1 MGKLEYLDALKRAM
15 AGLPPDIQARTLAY
29 YEQRFVD
36 GVAVGRSE
44 TEVADEL
51 GDPKKIAIT
60 LRTNAHMSAF
70 KQSRGRNPVDLL
82 RLLVSVVGLAI
93 FNLFMVVPAMVYAA
107 LLAAVYVAALGFY
120 VSGIAIT
127 SSGLAGGRELVL
139 NSPFE
144 HVRIGDDGIVAG
156 AGNAQGDRREILVV
170 IGQDGINVSS
180 QPAPPAARKRDD
192 NAGQAIRIMTDVA
205 SGTRTTQTLLG
216 LCTLLGGIALFLL
229 ALVLTRYTLI
239 GVRRYTQMNISLL
252 KGH

>member
-15 AGLPPDIQARTLAY
+15 AGLPPDIQAKTLAY

-60 LRTNAHMSAF
+60 LRANAHLSAF
-70 KQSRGRNPVDLL
+70 KQSRNPVDVL

-107 LLAAVYVAALGFY
+107 LLTAVYVAALGFY
-120 VSGIAIT
+120 VGGIAVT
-127 SSGLAGGRELVL
+127 SSALAGARELAL
-139 NSPFE
+139 TSPFE
-144 HVRIGDDGIVAG
+144 HVRIDDDKNG
-156 AGNAQGDRREILVV
+156 ANGAPGREREIVVV
-170 IGQDGINVSS
+170 IGQDGVNVSD
-180 QPAPPAARKRDD
+180 QPAPPDARKSD
-192 NAGQAIRIMTDVA
+192 NANGGQTVRILSDVA
-205 SGTRTTQTLLG
+205 PGTRTTQTLLG
-216 LCTLLGGIALFLL
+216 LCILLGGITLFLL

-239 GVRRYTQMNISLL
+239 GVKRYTQMNISLL